1 MGSNLKLGTPLP
13 RQSRG
18 RTWELPQLII
28 SIRYCQLRSLTCK
41 IGCISFGQMLS
52 LIKNSLDL
60 MDNFFPLTPELPIIN
75 INSKRKHQ
83 LGVVLILL
91 EIQELAIGH
100 VMKSNMKEEGH

>member
-1 MGSNLKLGTPLP
+1 
-13 RQSRG
+13 
-18 RTWELPQLII
+18 
-28 SIRYCQLRSLTCK
+28 
-41 IGCISFGQMLS
+41 
-52 LIKNSLDL
+52 